1 MNFRRSTVGVEALS
15 TLSAAGVTSRDP
27 EGELRDLMIR
37 YQAGDRPAM
46 EALVGE
52 LSPQLLRFLSSP
64 QIPRA
69 DAEDLLQECWMR
81 IHRSRHTYRASEP
94 LLPWIY
100 AIARH
105 TRLDGYRRRQRRGVR
120 EVLVSEVPERA
131 QQPSGRSQGPD
142 LMRLLEQLPESQRE
156 VITLLK
162 VSGMSLEDVA
172 RATGSSV
179 GSVKQKAHRAYTRLR
194 ELLARGEAHANR
206 L

>member
-1 MNFRRSTVGVEALS
+1 MEAIS
-15 TLSAAGVTSRDP
+15 TLSAAGLPSREL
-27 EGELRDLMIR
+27 EGELRDLMVR

-64 QIPRA
+64 QISRA

-81 IHRSRHTYRASEP
+81 IHRSRHTYRSSEP

-105 TRLDGYRRRQRRGVR
+105 TRLDGYRRRQRRGAR
-120 EVLVSEVPERA
+120 EVLVDEVPERVHRSPGRA
-131 QQPSGRSQGPD
+131 QTPD
-142 LMRLLEQLPESQRE
+142 LAHLLEQLPESQRE
-156 VITLLK
+156 VVTLLK

-194 ELLARGEAHANR
+194 ELLAHGEANAN
-206 L
+206 

>member
-1 MNFRRSTVGVEALS
+1 VEALS
-15 TLSAAGVTSRDP
+15 TLSAAGLPSREL
-27 EGELRDLMIR
+27 EGELRNLMVR

-81 IHRSRHTYRASEP
+81 IHRSRHTYRKSEP

-105 TRLDGYRRRQRRGVR
+105 TRLDGYRRRQRRGAR
-120 EVLVSEVPERA
+120 EVLVGEVPERVQRA
-131 QQPSGRSQGPD
+131 SGRAQPPD
-142 LMRLLEQLPESQRE
+142 LLRLLEQLPESQRE
-156 VITLLK
+156 VVTLLK
-162 VSGMSLEDVA
+162 VSDMSLEDVA

-179 GSVKQKAHRAYTRLR
+179 GAVKQKAHRAYARLR
-194 ELLARGEAHANR
+194 ELLAHGAAQGEANAKR